1 MQGHKPH
8 RTIKIFNSL
17 KRYFFKVKL
26 KTIFCEFQTQ
36 FEYLKYDL
44 LRQNNCDK
52 QIQKFEK

>member
-1 MQGHKPH
+1 
-8 RTIKIFNSL
+8 
-17 KRYFFKVKL
+17 VKL